1 MARVLVIDDEPWI
14 RTTAR
19 IHLEPYGHEVI
30 LGDDGIQGMDM
41 ARRFRPDVIVLD
53 LLMPIVNGHEVLE
66 LLRKDHL
73 TADIPVLVITA
84 VTQREVHDRC
94 LEEGARRVLTK
105 PIAPEVLA
113 AAIDE
118 ATGAA

>member
-19 IHLEPYGHEVI
+19 IHLEPFGHEVI
-30 LGDDGIQGMDM
+30 VGGDGIEGMDM
-41 ARRFRPDVIVLD
+41 AQRLRPDVIVLD

-66 LLRKDHL
+66 MLRKDHL
-73 TADIPVLVITA
+73 TSHIPVLVITA
-84 VTQREVHDRC
+84 VTQPEVHQRC

-105 PIAPEVLA
+105 PFAPKALA

-118 ATGAA
+118 VTAGT